1 MVLGKSFLLS
11 LLIISQTSAQS
22 YKSPAFE
29 SWADPSTGA
38 GLVFNIAK
46 WFGTSLSKED
56 RIKHQGAV
64 YHALNNLENGEMIEW
79 RNEWANTEGKVQ
91 IAYTWPNRGLVCRR
105 VYSWVRVKADSR
117 SYQDTACLDNNH
129 KTWTFVDKY

>member
-11 LLIISQTSAQS
+11 LLITSQCWAQS
-22 YKSPAFE
+22 YQNPAFD
-29 SWADPSTGA
+29 SWANPSTGA

-46 WFGTSLSKED
+46 WFGASLSKED
-56 RIKHQGAV
+56 KIKHRSAV

-79 RNEWANTEGKVQ
+79 RNEYQNTEGKVQ
-91 IAYTWPNRGLVCRR
+91 IAYTWPNRGLICRR
-105 VYSWVRVKADSR
+105 VYSWVRVKESSK
-117 SYQDTACLDNNH
+117 SYQDTACMDSNL